1 MYKKYCLLVIVGLIL
16 SNFTLALAQPTGPS
30 VSLQEYTSEERS
42 NIRVYQLAN
51 PSVVS
56 ITTSMVR
63 YDRIFGLP
71 IEGQSEGAGSGAVID
86 KQGHII
92 TNNHVIEDADD
103 ITVTFANNNTY
114 KAVVV
119 GKDAEYDMAV
129 LKVQAPKSELQPI
142 QVSNSDQLLVGQ
154 KAYVLGNPFG
164 LGGSLTT
171 GIISSLSRSLP
182 SRVDERTMT
191 GMIQTD
197 AAMNPGNSGG
207 PLLNSKAQMIG
218 MCIAIR
224 SSVGQNSGV
233 GFAIPINR
241 VQRFLPELIQHGKV
255 LRAYHGIVRVSETQK
270 GLRCHTISKG
280 SPAEKAGLR
289 GVRDVVKTYRR
300 GAVIYR
306 EVSIDQEYADFIL
319 EIEGTPIRN
328 HKDFINIMD
337 SFKPN
342 QRVVFKVLRDG
353 KEIVIPVTLGT
364 N

>member
-1 MYKKYCLLVIVGLIL
+1 MYKLLVMPLMVV
-16 SNFTLALAQPTGPS
+16 LALGTITSAQNPNGS
-30 VSLQEYTSEERS
+30 GKISEYTAEERS

-71 IEGQSEGAGSGAVID
+71 IEGQGEGAGSGAVID

-119 GKDAEYDMAV
+119 GKDAEYDIAV
-129 LKVQAPKSELQPI
+129 LKVQAPQSELQPI
-142 QVSNSDQLLVGQ
+142 KFGQSDELLVGQ

-182 SRVDERTMT
+182 SRVDGRAMT

-207 PLLNSKAQMIG
+207 PLLSSEAEMIG

-241 VQRFLPELIQHGKV
+241 VQRFLPELIKHGKV
-255 LRAYHGIVRVSETQK
+255 LRAYHGIVSVSETQN
-270 GLRCHTISKG
+270 GLRIAKVSAG
-280 SPAEKAGLR
+280 SPAEAAGLR
-289 GVRDVVKTYRR
+289 GVREVMKTYRR

-306 EVSIDQEYADFIL
+306 EVSMDHDYADFIIAIDGN
-319 EIEGTPIRN
+319 EIRN
-328 HKDFINIMD
+328 HQDFIRVMD
-337 SFKPN
+337 SYKPN
-342 QRVVFKVLRDG
+342 DRVTILIERDG
-353 KEIVIPVTLGT
+353 RRIEVPMKLET